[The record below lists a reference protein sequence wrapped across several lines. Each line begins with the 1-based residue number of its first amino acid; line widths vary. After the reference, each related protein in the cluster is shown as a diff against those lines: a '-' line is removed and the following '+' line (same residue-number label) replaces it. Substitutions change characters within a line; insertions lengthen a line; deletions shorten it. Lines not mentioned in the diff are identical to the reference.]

1 MSMMDSHGWEVLDM
15 NKITVYLADLKST
28 IEDVGKNIGERLDA
42 LEERIN
48 DTDIIVNR
56 IRDTIDSNYKHY
68 ERNKMLYM
76 EILERLSVTNER
88 VKPLLDK
95 LNNNNVA
102 LQKGLCNPFIQSSRV
117 YNRFWRSSL
126 IPKRVLDKIPE
137 ETTKELDDNTVN
149 GTDIVENSDFN
160 DLFVEIPEDKR
171 QSNEEVFVKN
181 I

>member
-1 MSMMDSHGWEVLDM
+1 MTESHEWEMLDM

-28 IEDVGKNIGERLDA
+28 IEDVGKDIGERLDA

-95 LNNNNVA
+95 LNDNNNVA
-102 LQKGLCNPFIQSSRV
+102 LQKGLCNSFIQSSRV

-137 ETTKELDDNTVN
+137 ETPEELSDNTE
-149 GTDIVENSDFN
+149 IAENNDFK

>member
-1 MSMMDSHGWEVLDM
+1 MSMTDSHGWEVLDM

-28 IEDVGKNIGERLDA
+28 IEDVGKDIGERLDA

-95 LNNNNVA
+95 LNDNNNVA
-102 LQKGLCNPFIQSSRV
+102 LQKGLCNSFIQSSRV

-137 ETTKELDDNTVN
+137 ETPEELSDNTE
-149 GTDIVENSDFN
+149 IAENIDFK

>member
-1 MSMMDSHGWEVLDM
+1 MSMTDSHGWEVLDM
-15 NKITVYLADLKST
+15 NKITVYLADLKNT
-28 IEDVGKNIGERLDA
+28 IEDVGKNIGKRLDS

-88 VKPLLDK
+88 VKPLLEK
-95 LNNNNVA
+95 INNNNVA

-117 YNRFWRSSL
+117 YNRFWRSSV
-126 IPKRVLDKIPE
+126 IPKRVIEDIPTEDIQNEDKIDY
-137 ETTKELDDNTVN
+137 KNL
-149 GTDIVENSDFN
+149 I
-160 DLFVEIPEDKR
+160 VEIPENVVLNKD
-171 QSNEEVFVKN
+171 EFV
-181 I
+181 

>member
-1 MSMMDSHGWEVLDM
+1 MSMTDSHGWEVLDM

-28 IEDVGKNIGERLDA
+28 IEDVGKDIGERLDA

-95 LNNNNVA
+95 LNDNNNVA
-102 LQKGLCNPFIQSSRV
+102 LQKGLCNSFIQSSRV

-137 ETTKELDDNTVN
+137 ETPEELSDNTE
-149 GTDIVENSDFN
+149 IAENNDFK

>member
-1 MSMMDSHGWEVLDM
+1 MSMTDSHGWEVLDM

-28 IEDVGKNIGERLDA
+28 IEDVGKDIGERLDA

-137 ETTKELDDNTVN
+137 ETKEELDDTNNNTE
-149 GTDIVENSDFN
+149 IAENVDFK
-160 DLFVEIPEDKR
+160 DLFVEIPEDKL
-171 QSNEEVFVKN
+171 QSKEEVFVKN